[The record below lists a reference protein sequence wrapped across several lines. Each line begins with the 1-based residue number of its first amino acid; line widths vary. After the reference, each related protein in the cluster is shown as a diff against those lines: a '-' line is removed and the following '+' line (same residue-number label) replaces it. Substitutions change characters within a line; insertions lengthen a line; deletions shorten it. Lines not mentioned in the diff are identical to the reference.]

1 MQGFQLQF
9 FMEQN
14 TRHRH
19 QLLYEWLLET
29 ARSHGIRGATVFMG
43 AMGFGQ
49 HRRIHAAHFLELADQ
64 PVEVAMV
71 VTPEESDR
79 LFALLRAEQ
88 VRIFYVMLP
97 AEFGMLGEDA
107 P

>member
-14 TRHRH
+14 KRHRH

-29 ARSHGIRGATVFMG
+29 ARSRGVRGATVFMG

-64 PVEVAMV
+64 PVEVTMV
-71 VTPEESDR
+71 VTRDEAD
-79 LFALLRAEQ
+79 ALLAFLREQ
-88 VRIFYVMLP
+88 QVHMFYVMVA
-97 AEFGMLGEDA
+97 AEFGVLGEGA

>member
-1 MQGFQLQF
+1 MEGFQLQF

-14 TRHRH
+14 KRHRH
-19 QLLYEWLLET
+19 QLLYEWLLEA
-29 ARSHGIRGATVFMG
+29 ARSHGIGGATVFMG

-64 PVEVAMV
+64 PVEVTMV
-71 VTPEESDR
+71 VTQEESDR
-79 LFALLRAEQ
+79 LFELLREEQ
-88 VRIFYVMLP
+88 VRLFYVSVP
-97 AEFGMLGEDA
+97 ARFGMLGEGA